1 MKIALTTEQL
11 YEKRVDMMSNNKC
24 PKCGF
29 AIKKGQNFCTECG
42 FKLERTP
49 NIKPNMTKYEKEM
62 EMLSIPNEVKIEH
75 NLNGKVEYV
84 DGSFEVYKNKQ
95 EIKIYYPPNESITIK
110 LTDIESFKSSLL
122 NKNFTIKFSKN
133 YFYKQITLK
142 NVKYGKT
149 FKEYMTKKLEIINKK
164 RKIDEER
171 AERRRK
177 ADKERAEKKRKRE
190 AEIAERQRK
199 MDEMQERK
207 DKRVDLIKNTGTL
220 KCLTV
225 SNLSHFTL
233 PQDLKREYLF
243 KFHLNEFEPPTD
255 VFEKYLLDFMPA
267 WIDGYFVSE
276 KTYFELIYKKY
287 LFEANPSNSFME
299 TKVLPYDQIFD
310 VIELKSR
317 SPIENRRIIAIL
329 GTQETIYF
337 AIRDDDLADLTVKTL
352 KEVIQENMKMSENLN
367 STDEDE
373 TVDSDLSDNPLKSD
387 SAATEI
393 GEWFE
398 LFEKGAITEEE
409 YERKKKELLEK

>member
-1 MKIALTTEQL
+1 
-11 YEKRVDMMSNNKC
+11 MMSNNKC

-62 EMLSIPNEVKIEH
+62 GMLSIPNEVKIEH

-84 DGSFEVYKNKQ
+84 EGSFEVYKNKQ

-110 LTDIESFKSSLL
+110 LTDIVSFKSSLL
-122 NKNFTIKFSKN
+122 NKNFTIKFSEN
-133 YFYKQITLK
+133 YFYKKNYSCKKITLK

-149 FKEYMTKKLEIINKK
+149 FKEYMTRKLEIINKK

-177 ADKERAEKKRKRE
+177 ADEERAEKKRKRE
-190 AEIAERQRK
+190 AEKAEKQRK

-207 DKRVDLIKNTGTL
+207 DKREDLIKNTGTL

-233 PQDLKREYLF
+233 PRDLKREYLF
-243 KFHLNEFEPPTD
+243 KFHLNEFEPPID

-276 KTYFELIYKKY
+276 KTYFALKYRKY
-287 LFEANPSNSFME
+287 LFEANPSSSCME
-299 TKVLPYDQIFD
+299 TKVLPLNQIFD

-317 SPIENRRIIAIL
+317 SFIENRRIIAIL
-329 GTQETIYF
+329 GTHETIYF

-352 KEVIQENMKMSENLN
+352 KEVIQENIKMSENLN
-367 STDEDE
+367 STVEDE

-387 SAATEI
+387 STANEI
-393 GEWFE
+393 AEWFE

-409 YERKKKELLEK
+409 YEIKKKELLEK